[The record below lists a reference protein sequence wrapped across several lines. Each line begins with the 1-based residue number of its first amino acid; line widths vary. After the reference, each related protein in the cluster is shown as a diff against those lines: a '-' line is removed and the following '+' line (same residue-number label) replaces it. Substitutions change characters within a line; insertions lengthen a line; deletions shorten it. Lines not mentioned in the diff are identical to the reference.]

1 MRKLTICVLTLIS
14 FALVGSAVAGEAK
27 TVTLEGKVVCAKC
40 TLKEEG
46 RTECQDV
53 LVVKKDD
60 KDDMMNY
67 YIVKNDVADKFGHV
81 CEMTKFVKMTGT
93 VAEKDGA
100 MWITASKIEAVEET

>member
-1 MRKLTICVLTLIS
+1 
-14 FALVGSAVAGEAK
+14 
-27 TVTLEGKVVCAKC
+27 
-40 TLKEEG
+40 
-46 RTECQDV
+46 
-53 LVVKKDD
+53 
-60 KDDMMNY
+60 MMNY